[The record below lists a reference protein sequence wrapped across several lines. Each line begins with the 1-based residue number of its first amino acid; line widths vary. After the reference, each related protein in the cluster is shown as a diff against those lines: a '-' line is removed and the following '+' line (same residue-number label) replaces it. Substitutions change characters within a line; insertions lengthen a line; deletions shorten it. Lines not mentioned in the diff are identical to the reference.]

1 MLVSGDFIQTMSIFF
16 NLAHLLTQ
24 QSIQRGFNPKTSV
37 KAALATTLAML
48 SAGIVGCQ
56 PETSILPKNTSTNTD
71 NRSEDVALMEQVT
84 GQVDK
89 TKTTKGDA
97 TAKAVSQE
105 ESAALPSMSRYTL
118 ERSSNQSSNSSL
130 ETSVAAASNLDKGL
144 EPGEYCFYKTGN
156 ENWLSIRLHVDDN
169 QQLKGES
176 AGSVNHPQQGEL
188 VYQQVFAGELM
199 GDRAMVNVTTYIAD
213 TSQSRKES
221 WIVNPNELD
230 MGRVAIEEATCSD
243 LPPSL

>member
-1 MLVSGDFIQTMSIFF
+1 M
-16 NLAHLLTQ
+16 
-24 QSIQRGFNPKTSV
+24 K
-37 KAALATTLAML
+37 
-48 SAGIVGCQ
+48 
-56 PETSILPKNTSTNTD
+56 
-71 NRSEDVALMEQVT
+71 
-84 GQVDK
+84 
-89 TKTTKGDA
+89 
-97 TAKAVSQE
+97 
-105 ESAALPSMSRYTL
+105 
-118 ERSSNQSSNSSL
+118 
-130 ETSVAAASNLDKGL
+130 
-144 EPGEYCFYKTGN
+144 
-156 ENWLSIRLHVDDN
+156 NWLSIRLHVDDN